1 MASPQSTQFA
11 VAVHVL
17 TYLAGAGALPGGPDG
32 RVVGATELAR
42 STQVTPVHV
51 RRVLAPL
58 REAGLLASTAGA
70 RGGWRLLVDP
80 ADVRLDGVWRLVR
93 GDEPVLALHP
103 ASPACPVGRTVVSSL
118 TALDAA
124 VVSSVETTLAGTTV
138 ADLMAGLPSGALADR

>member
-17 TYLAGAGALPGGPDG
+17 TYLAGAGAGPSETSP
-32 RVVGATELAR
+32 RLVGAPELAA

-58 REAGLLASTAGA
+58 REAGLLASTPGA

-80 ADVRLDGVWRLVR
+80 ASITLDRVWRLVR
-93 GDEPVLALHP
+93 CDEPVLAIHLP
-103 ASPACPVGRTVVSSL
+103 SPDCPVGRSIQDGLEEVDDSV
-118 TALDAA
+118 ARA
-124 VVSSVETTLAGTTV
+124 VEATLAGTTV
-138 ADLMAGLPSGALADR
+138 ADLVPA

>member
-17 TYLAGAGALPGGPDG
+17 TYLADAGAVPGGPAG

-42 STQVTPVHV
+42 STQVTSVHV

-80 ADVRLDGVWRLVR
+80 GEVPLDRVWRIVR
-93 GDEPVLALHP
+93 GDEPVLPIHLP
-103 ASPACPVGRTVVSSL
+103 SPQCPVGRSIQESL
-118 TALDAA
+118 HELDDA
-124 VVSSVETTLAGTTV
+124 VARATEATLAGTTV
-138 ADLMAGLPSGALADR
+138 ADLAAVTG